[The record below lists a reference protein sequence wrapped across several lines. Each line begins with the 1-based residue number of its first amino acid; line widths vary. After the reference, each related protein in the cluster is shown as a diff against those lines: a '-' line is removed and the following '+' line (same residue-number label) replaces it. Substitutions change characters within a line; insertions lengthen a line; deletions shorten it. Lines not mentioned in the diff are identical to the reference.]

1 MLVQMPLPMSRPWK
15 HSESGVYWLR
25 KGVPEDLRALVGKRE
40 EKRSLGTRDPIEAKR
55 KHTEALAEI
64 EERWANLRAGAKDLT
79 EREAHELAAFA
90 YERWFEQHRD
100 NPSLQTVWNVELGG
114 RLFAPAPKPKAGQ
127 IYDGT
132 FLSDLNP
139 DDFERLSM
147 EMWCLDGADERLKA
161 CGFKPDEGNRRTP
174 AKAIAAAVQRASLML
189 ERLAN
194 GEAIPTMFSPAVT
207 AVTLLPPTLLRL
219 CH

>member
-1 MLVQMPLPMSRPWK
+1 MRSLASAKRSAVSAREIPSRP
-15 HSESGVYWLR
+15 SGSTL
-25 KGVPEDLRALVGKRE
+25 KRWP
-40 EKRSLGTRDPIEAKR
+40 KF
-55 KHTEALAEI
+55 

-79 EREAHELAAFA
+79 ELEAHELTAFA

-207 AVTLLPPTLLRL
+207 AVTLLPPTLLPL